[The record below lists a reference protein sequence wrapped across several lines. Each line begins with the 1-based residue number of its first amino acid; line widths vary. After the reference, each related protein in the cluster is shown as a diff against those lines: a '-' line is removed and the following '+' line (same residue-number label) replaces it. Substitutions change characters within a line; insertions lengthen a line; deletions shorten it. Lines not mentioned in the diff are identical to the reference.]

1 MRRISMTPDHKLV
14 WDTLTKEQINII
26 TIFITA
32 YYDENEIE
40 YGIDAFKLALF
51 FNPIDAGNYLTQEQ
65 YLIWRS
71 ISDYQKLAV
80 FTNYVNYEEA
90 YGRELMNEYHT
101 DETIAAAGYDYTVF
115 VLHNL
120 FTDMNLPNF
129 KFLTNQNYN

>member
-1 MRRISMTPDHKLV
+1 MRKVSMTPDHKLV
-14 WDTLTKEQINII
+14 WDTLTKEQINTI

-32 YYDENEIE
+32 YYDENEVE
-40 YGIDAFKLALF
+40 CGIDAFKSALF
-51 FNPIDAGNYLTQEQ
+51 TDPVDAANYLAVNH

-90 YGRELMNEYHT
+90 YGRELVNEYHT
-101 DETIAAAGYDYTVF
+101 DETVAAADYDYTVF

-120 FTDMNLPNF
+120 FTNMSQLTF
-129 KFLTNQNYN
+129 KFLTNNN